1 MKLKSTII
9 ATSLLVAST
18 FATAQVANQKSDK
31 NQYGNNIVRF
41 APISL
46 TDAGVGVGIG
56 YERFLEP
63 TQKVSF
69 ILPIDIIFA
78 QYENGGF
85 GNYDENVSYVY
96 IQPGLRFYPAN
107 ANRKATY
114 SIGPN
119 LFFAYG
125 NGEGWRY
132 NPNTGVS
139 TYGEFNNTRFGIV
152 ATNYLDINITPKFN
166 LGFSLGVGIRYSS
179 KYNYV
184 DSKSSNY
191 NEGINAV
198 AQFKFQMGYR
208 F

>member
-1 MKLKSTII
+1 MKLTSTII
-9 ATSLLVAST
+9 TTSLLAFASFNNLQAADQKPT
-18 FATAQVANQKSDK
+18 NNQF
-31 NQYGNNIVRF
+31 GNNIIRF

-46 TDAGVGVGIG
+46 ADAGVGLGLG

-78 QYENGGF
+78 QYENSGYGS
-85 GNYDENVSYVY
+85 NNENVSYVY

-125 NGEGWRY
+125 TGEDWRY
-132 NPNTGVS
+132 NSQTGIS
-139 TYGEFNNTRFGIV
+139 TYGKFNNTRFGIV

-166 LGFSLGVGIRYSS
+166 LGFSLGVGIRYSN
-179 KYNYV
+179 KYNFV
-184 DSKSSNY
+184 DSKESNY
-191 NEGINAV
+191 NEGVNAV
-198 AQFKFQMGYR
+198 AQFKFQLGYR